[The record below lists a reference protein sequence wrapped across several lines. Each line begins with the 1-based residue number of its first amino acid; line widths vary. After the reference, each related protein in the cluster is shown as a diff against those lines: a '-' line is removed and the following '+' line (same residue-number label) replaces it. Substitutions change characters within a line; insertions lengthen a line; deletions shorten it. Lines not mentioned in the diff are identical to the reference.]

1 MKFSAIILY
10 LFLVMSCDS
19 EQLGT
24 RDQSLK
30 YDTISIGDSDEV
42 DPGIIME
49 KDRTV
54 VEDSVGRKIGPV
66 H

>member
-1 MKFSAIILY
+1 
-10 LFLVMSCDS
+10 MSCDS